1 MIIWCFW
8 VVVELMIVELKLG
21 LLKVVFKGLIYR
33 GFLVGNQVFLISF
46 NQRDKIPLIM
56 GWLCMFLGF
65 GFQEITAMPPSR
77 HRAIILVES

>member
-33 GFLVGNQVFLISF
+33 RFLVGNQVFLISY
-46 NQRDKIPLIM
+46 
-56 GWLCMFLGF
+56 
-65 GFQEITAMPPSR
+65 
-77 HRAIILVES
+77 